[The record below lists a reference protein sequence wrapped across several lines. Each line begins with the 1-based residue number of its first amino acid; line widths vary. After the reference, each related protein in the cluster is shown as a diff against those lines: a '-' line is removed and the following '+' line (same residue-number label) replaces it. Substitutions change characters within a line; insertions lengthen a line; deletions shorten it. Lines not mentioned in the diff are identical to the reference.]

1 MSTENFENQILN
13 LFSLMPAVLDGSS
26 WDNMNQMYKELTKEK
41 LSILLHHYTDKGIT
55 KITVLEA
62 YLGMSWS

>member
-1 MSTENFENQILN
+1 
-13 LFSLMPAVLDGSS
+13 MPAVLDGSS